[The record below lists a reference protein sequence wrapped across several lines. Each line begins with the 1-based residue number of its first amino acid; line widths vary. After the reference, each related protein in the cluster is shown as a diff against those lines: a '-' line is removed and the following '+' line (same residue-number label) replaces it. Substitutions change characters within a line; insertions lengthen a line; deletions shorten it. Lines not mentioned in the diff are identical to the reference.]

1 MNIGQYMRQ
10 ERQIMAAGKAGI
22 RERIMWGHRLLADP
36 DAFAKSGESDQLKP
50 NTTEKLVKEA
60 TARGLKLSASEIKY
74 RLQAAR
80 TYTTENEIS
89 QVLGEFDSWW
99 SLIQAGFPAYEAPEG
114 EPPADYRT
122 KQERAQERTRILLE
136 LIDRQ
141 GALFPADK
149 YEPTTSTIKELQE
162 HAMQMREMTARFA
175 EQDRKRDAYI
185 EALIEAAEGDLS
197 MTWKEA
203 HDRLDLSTEAGAE
216 LVDGEIDPPLD
227 PEDGGI

>member
-10 ERQIMAAGKAGI
+10 ERNIATADKGGI
-22 RERIMWGHRLLADP
+22 RERIMWGHRLLGDP
-36 DAFAKSGESDQLKP
+36 DAFAKGGESDQLRP
-50 NTTEKLVKEA
+50 NTVEKLVREA
-60 TARGLKLSASEIKY
+60 SARGLKLSEREIQY
-74 RLQAAR
+74 RLKAAR
-80 TYTTENEIS
+80 TYTTENEIA
-89 QVLGEFDSWW
+89 QVLAAFDSWW
-99 SLIQAGFPAYEAPEG
+99 SLIQAGFPSYEAPEG
-114 EPPADYRT
+114 EPPVDYRT

-136 LIDRQ
+136 LIDKQ

-149 YEPTTSTIKELQE
+149 YEPTTSTIKELLE

-175 EQDRKRDAYI
+175 EQDRKRDAYLD
-185 EALIEAAEGDLS
+185 ALIKAADGDLS

-227 PEDGGI
+227 PEDI